1 MSLDY
6 EIFHSLFIKI
16 INILLFI
23 INVTMFFNNFN
34 LIKGILILCYIIT
47 ELNELDDIN
56 VKKDLIKIILESLS
70 LLLK

>member
-23 INVTMFFNNFN
+23 INVTMIFNNFN
-34 LIKGILILCYIIT
+34 LIKGILILCYIIR

>member
-23 INVTMFFNNFN
+23 INATMIFNNFN

>member
-23 INVTMFFNNFN
+23 INVTMIFNNFN

-56 VKKDLIKIILESLS
+56 VKKDLIKIMAL
-70 LLLK
+70 

>member
-1 MSLDY
+1 M
-6 EIFHSLFIKI
+6 
-16 INILLFI
+16 FI
-23 INVTMFFNNFN
+23 INVTMIFNNFN

>member
-23 INVTMFFNNFN
+23 INVTMIFNNFN

-56 VKKDLIKIILESLS
+56 VKKDLIKIILESLY

>member
-23 INVTMFFNNFN
+23 INVTMIFNNFN

>member
-23 INVTMFFNNFN
+23 INVTMIFNNFN

-70 LLLK
+70 LLLI

>member
-23 INVTMFFNNFN
+23 INVTMNFNNFN

>member
-6 EIFHSLFIKI
+6 EIIHSLFIKI
-16 INILLFI
+16 IKILLFI
-23 INVTMFFNNFN
+23 INVTMIFNNFN